1 MKTVTRT
8 CLGQIQ
14 QHVCLLT
21 IAPRG
26 RNPATWHTLKSF
38 MNCTERL
45 VLRTVTTAQDTSTTN
60 IEIHYQ
66 SQWRHEPKPGHRNFV
81 PLCTCCWHLSET
93 SVNAVCIRW
102 PQDMSSFGIGHKT
115 CHPLE
120 LAKRHVIPWNRPPDM
135 SSLGIGHKT
144 YHPLELATK
153 HVIPWNWPQD
163 ISSFGIGHKT
173 CHPLE
178 PVSYTHLTLP
188 TKIGV

>member
-21 IAPRG
+21 VAPRG

-102 PQDMSSFGIGHKT
+102 PQEMPSFGIGHKT

-120 LAKRHVIPWNRPPDM
+120 LATRHVIPWNTRFPKITGEDN
-135 SSLGIGHKT
+135 LT
-144 YHPLELATK
+144 
-153 HVIPWNWPQD
+153 V
-163 ISSFGIGHKT
+163 F
-173 CHPLE
+173 
-178 PVSYTHLTLP
+178 SYSGRVKSPEWRRQRRRTDLRQF
-188 TKIGV
+188 